1 MFAEMIPLLPERLED
16 FAADVTID
24 RIRACASQE
33 SRAQLVNL
41 AVKAMD
47 EPWSVILA
55 SDYLEYTSNGNR
67 SRFEALYFA
76 RRLKLNA
83 LVLGECIEG
92 EGRFLAAI
100 TDGLWLICEE
110 SGWQLP
116 AHNAHVRGGPRAP
129 LPDPRN
135 PVIDL
140 FAAETAAN
148 LALVSHLLHTMLDST
163 LVARISAEI
172 DRRITD
178 PYLSRHFWWMGN
190 GAARMNNWTAWITQN
205 VLLATYLRPTGQA
218 TRRAVAE
225 QSLKSLDAFQ
235 KDYAADGACEEG
247 ALYYGHAT
255 LCMFGAIAVL
265 NEATRGVVSPLLSH
279 DKLRNMAEFIR
290 HMHVADNRFFNFAD
304 APARFETCG
313 LREYWVGKAIA
324 SPQLQAFAAER
335 WRTSSRRLMQ
345 DEWNLWYRLQ
355 AALLGQELT
364 ESSLPPPEKGDI
376 FYPGIELA
384 IARDGTYDLAV
395 KGGNNGESHNHNDVG
410 SITLYKHGRPV
421 LIDVGVETYTA
432 KTFSPQRYD
441 IWTMQSAFHN
451 LPTFG
456 GVMQA
461 EGAGFAARNF
471 QADFGGDCAEMSLD
485 LAGAYPAEAGVNRYT
500 RTVRLVRGKHVE
512 IIDKHDGERD
522 AVLSLMTAEKPRING
537 DTLVL
542 GELASVDVDGS
553 GLITVEAVKIE
564 DPRLRQSWPETIHR
578 TLIPLKGNRLR
589 LVIR

>member
-1 MFAEMIPLLPERLED
+1 MIPLLPERLED
-16 FAADVTID
+16 FAADVTVD
-24 RIRACASQE
+24 RIRACASEE
-33 SRAQLVNL
+33 SRAQLVDL
-41 AVKAMD
+41 AVKALD

-67 SRFEALYFA
+67 SRFEALYFS
-76 RRLKLNA
+76 RRLRLNA

-129 LPDPRN
+129 LPDPQN

-148 LALVSHLLHTMLDST
+148 LALVSHLLHTMLDPT
-163 LVARISAEI
+163 LVARISIEI

-178 PYLSRHFWWMGN
+178 PYLSQHFWWMGN
-190 GAARMNNWTAWITQN
+190 GAERMNNWTAWITQN
-205 VLLATYLRPTGQA
+205 VLLATYLRPTGRL

-265 NEATRGVVSPLLSH
+265 NEATRGVMSPLLSL

-290 HMHVADNRFFNFAD
+290 HMHVFDDQFFNFAD
-304 APARFETCG
+304 APARFVTCG

-345 DEWNLWYRLQ
+345 DEWNLWNRVQ
-355 AALLGQELT
+355 AVLLGQELT
-364 ESSLPPPEKGDI
+364 ASSLPPPDKGDI

-410 SITLYKHGRPV
+410 SITLYKNGRPL

-461 EGAGFAARNF
+461 DGAGFAARNF
-471 QADFGGDCAEMSLD
+471 QVDFGSDCAEISLD
-485 LAGAYPAEAGVNRYT
+485 LAAAYPPEAGVQRYT
-500 RTVRLVRGKHVE
+500 RTVRLVRGQHVE
-512 IIDKHDGERD
+512 IFDQHKGGSD
-522 AVLSLMTAEKPRING
+522 AVLSLMTVEKPLIDG
-537 DTLVL
+537 GTLVI
-542 GELASVDVDGS
+542 GELASVDIEGGD
-553 GLITVEAVKIE
+553 IPAIEAIPIG
-564 DPRLRQSWPETIHR
+564 DPRLRQSWPETIYR